1 MLCSINLTWVIS
13 PYSQALRTTRLEVP
27 RWSLLPISEYDA
39 LFSLIGTIYG
49 GDGQV
54 TFALPNLQSRVA
66 IHAGTSNGNTYVL
79 GEMASTESIIIT
91 QNQMPAH
98 SHPFV
103 AASGNPP
110 ASSSANSQGSP
121 AGNVPSL
128 APQNLYN
135 PSADGF
141 GLAPAV
147 GAGVTAPAGGSQP
160 VSILSPLP
168 GHELYHCRIRD
179 LSNTGLMIIT
189 NYYK

>member
-1 MLCSINLTWVIS
+1 MFDQ
-13 PYSQALRTTRLEVP
+13 PYLGNITIFAGNFAPLGWRFCDG
-27 RWSLLPISEYDA
+27 SLLPISEYDA

-66 IHAGTSNGNTYVL
+66 IHAGASNGNTYVP
-79 GEMASTESIIIT
+79 GEMAGTESIIIT

-110 ASSSANSQGSP
+110 ANNSANNQSSP

-147 GAGVTAPAGGSQP
+147 GAGVTGPAGGSQP
-160 VSILSPLP
+160 VSILSPYLAMN
-168 GHELYHCRIRD
+168 Y
-179 LSNTGLMIIT
+179 IIAVFGIYPT
-189 NYYK
+189 QS